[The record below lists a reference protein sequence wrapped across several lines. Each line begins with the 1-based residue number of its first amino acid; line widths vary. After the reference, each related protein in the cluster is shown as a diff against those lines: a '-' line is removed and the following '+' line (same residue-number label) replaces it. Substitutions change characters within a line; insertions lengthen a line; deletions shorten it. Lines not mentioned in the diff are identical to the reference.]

1 MTFSL
6 FVCLMVFNAPFNNV
20 SVILWRS
27 VLLAEET
34 TIQLVYV
41 IFIAIYY
48 NLNLR
53 RILSIRTIYFQYY
66 LNVVS
71 VSCSVVSVSNNVSP
85 SWIDTDHLL
94 SKLLV
99 RLLNT
104 VIPTVNTGV
113 VGVVAVVVP
122 GIKNYSLI
130 RSN

>member
-122 GIKNYSLI
+122 GIKIIL
-130 RSN
+130 